1 MMTVSIKT
9 IPSLDC
15 GSTTLKEFCN
25 TYTSICCLVFRRAT
39 TTHTKK
45 KRKRRLDTNHH
56 LEFLL
61 QTFQSA
67 SPKDQES
74 WCVETTNNE
83 TNSCIKPIDFLSPSN
98 EHQDGYCSFILQDD
112 TNKNISS
119 FTDSIG
125 EPIFPTLKQQDDAAA
140 SPNSDSSIQTSRPIW
155 IFVGRNSSKT
165 FVLEG
170 RSEHTDNIQHDGT
183 VHYQVSGTKTWY
195 IRPTQELRDLNK
207 NIILED
213 SYKVTLSEGD
223 RIVINTRLWWHRT
236 EIPPPQD
243 NDDGNVSISYA
254 QDVYLDGRKVPAE
267 GTEEEVMSNVEGAW
281 AVGFIPKGTELLTD
295 SSSVDELPMQ
305 RTNDIDKAN
314 CKLVIVSKEGEEPV
328 QRAVVT
334 LRDIQESEFFIL
346 LDVINKSILVK

>member
-1 MMTVSIKT
+1 MMMVSIKT
-9 IPSLDC
+9 IPELDC
-15 GSTTLKEFCN
+15 SSTTLKEFCN
-25 TYTSICCLVFRRAT
+25 AYASTSCVLLVQTA

-45 KRKRRLDTNHH
+45 KRKRKVNTNQH
-56 LEFLL
+56 LEYLL
-61 QTFQSA
+61 QVFQSA

-74 WCVETTNNE
+74 WCVETTTKNE
-83 TNSCIKPIDFLSPSN
+83 TNNCIKPIDFLYPSN

-112 TNKNISS
+112 TNQAIST
-119 FTDSIG
+119 FNCINT
-125 EPIFPTLKQQDDAAA
+125 PIFPILKQHDDTA
-140 SPNSDSSIQTSRPIW
+140 SSNKSIQTSRPIW

-165 FVLEG
+165 QALEG

-183 VHYQVSGTKTWY
+183 VHYQVSGTKSWY
-195 IRPTQELRDLNK
+195 IRPTQELRDQCK
-207 NIILED
+207 IKKVILED

-243 NDDGNVSISYA
+243 DSDDNVSISYA
-254 QDVYLDGRKVPAE
+254 QDVYLNGRGVPAE
-267 GTEEEVMSNVEGAW
+267 EEEEVMSNVEGAW
-281 AVGFIPKGTELLTD
+281 AVGFIPKGTQLLTETT
-295 SSSVDELPMQ
+295 SVDELPMQ

-314 CKLVIVSKEGEEPV
+314 CKLVIVSEEGEEPT

-346 LDVINKSILVK
+346 LDDDKQV

>member
-1 MMTVSIKT
+1 MMAAASIK
-9 IPSLDC
+9 IPTLDC

-25 TYTSICCLVFRRAT
+25 IYASTSCVLFRASV

-45 KRKRRLDTNHH
+45 KRKRKVNTNQH
-56 LEFLL
+56 LEYLL
-61 QTFQSA
+61 KVFQSA

-74 WCVETTNNE
+74 WCVETAKNE

-98 EHQDGYCSFILQDD
+98 EHQADGYCSFILQDD
-112 TNKNISS
+112 TNQAIST
-119 FTDSIG
+119 FNCINT
-125 EPIFPTLKQQDDAAA
+125 PIFPVLKQDDDTA
-140 SPNSDSSIQTSRPIW
+140 SSNTNSIQTSRPIW
-155 IFVGRNSSKT
+155 IFVGRNSSRT
-165 FVLEG
+165 LALEG

-183 VHYQVSGTKTWY
+183 VHYQVSGTKSWY
-195 IRPTQELRDLNK
+195 IRPTQELLNQCKMK
-207 NIILED
+207 NVMLEE
-213 SYKVTLSEGD
+213 SYRVTLSEGD

-236 EIPPPQD
+236 EILPPKD
-243 NDDGNVSISYA
+243 NDDDDNVSISYA
-254 QDVYLDGRKVPAE
+254 QDVYLDGRKVPVE

-281 AVGFIPKGTELLTD
+281 AVGFIPKGTQLLTD
-295 SSSVDELPMQ
+295 TTSVEELPMQ

-346 LDVINKSILVK
+346 LNDNEV

>member
-1 MMTVSIKT
+1 MMTASIET
-9 IPSLDC
+9 IPTLDC
-15 GSTTLKEFCN
+15 GSTTLKDFCN
-25 TYTSICCLVFRRAT
+25 MYASTCCIVFRAT
-39 TTHTKK
+39 THTHTKK
-45 KRKRRLDTNHH
+45 KRKRKLDTNYH
-56 LEFLL
+56 LEHLL

-74 WCVETTNNE
+74 WCVETTKNE

-98 EHQDGYCSFILQDD
+98 EHQADGYCSFILQDE
-112 TNKNISS
+112 NISS
-119 FTDSIG
+119 FTNSI
-125 EPIFPTLKQQDDAAA
+125 EVPIFPISKQQDG
-140 SPNSDSSIQTSRPIW
+140 DSNNNSIQMSRPIW

-165 FVLEG
+165 LALEG

-195 IRPTQELRDLNK
+195 IRPTQELLNQCISK
-207 NIILED
+207 NITLED
-213 SYKVTLSEGD
+213 SYRVTLSEGD

-236 EIPPPQD
+236 EIPPPPQD
-243 NDDGNVSISYA
+243 DSDRNVSISYA
-254 QDVYLDGRKVPAE
+254 QDVYLDGRKVPRE
-267 GTEEEVMSNVEGAW
+267 GTEEEEVMSNVEGAW

-346 LDVINKSILVK
+346 LDDKQV